1 MSWTRERASVA
12 ALAKHRTPDDPDLA
26 DARRNLRAA
35 RLEYYIRAT
44 VEAAPPLTAQQR
56 DRLALL
62 LRSPGGSG

>member
-26 DARRNLRAA
+26 DARRDLKAA
-35 RLEYYIRAT
+35 RLEDYIRT
-44 VEAAPPLTAQQR
+44 VVSTAPPLTPDQR